1 VVVSRLSRA
10 ELQLRT
16 RAKVLAAARAEFAE
30 HGYRDATID
39 RIADRADLTRGAVYS
54 NFAGKRALYLTALAD
69 QNRMGRGARRAVST
83 PAEGL
88 AAFAWSWFDREHPGA
103 EPDLADFGTPYA
115 SLLGFNAVLLGLGLD
130 ALSPGDLGR
139 RIQISRLALTLLT
152 GATQVASAPGFV
164 RPLAVARA
172 CAGLADLDVDDPWTP
187 PPTMPPVRP
196 AHESWSPPSVTDEVL
211 RRTAEFGTGV
221 VAILGLNRLAAA
233 EDVVRSTGAAVTI
246 ALVSSDPSELGP
258 LTRYTTD
265 SLLSCLRQSAPL
277 PRVQVVHDERG
288 VLASAVGCEVI
299 GDDLE
304 YAVAIADDR
313 IAARAEGFGAGAAIA
328 STQPARHVA
337 AG

>member
-1 VVVSRLSRA
+1 
-10 ELQLRT
+10 
-16 RAKVLAAARAEFAE
+16 
-30 HGYRDATID
+30 
-39 RIADRADLTRGAVYS
+39 
-54 NFAGKRALYLTALAD
+54 
-69 QNRMGRGARRAVST
+69 
-83 PAEGL
+83 
-88 AAFAWSWFDREHPGA
+88 
-103 EPDLADFGTPYA
+103 
-115 SLLGFNAVLLGLGLD
+115 
-130 ALSPGDLGR
+130 
-139 RIQISRLALTLLT
+139 
-152 GATQVASAPGFV
+152 
-164 RPLAVARA
+164 
-172 CAGLADLDVDDPWTP
+172 
-187 PPTMPPVRP
+187 MPPVRP

-258 LTRYTTD
+258 LARYTTD